1 MDIEA
6 VRTFVTVAD
15 TGQFQEAAVELRI
28 SQQAVSKRVAG
39 LERVLGV
46 TLFVRTARGARP
58 TPDGQAF
65 LSHAREVLRAV
76 ERAAASVRPGDRVL
90 RVDVLHRRIAP
101 ALAVRGFYQ
110 AHPGTD
116 LDVVTL
122 ADTNVT
128 GAAEAVRAG
137 EIDATF
143 RAVPVGALPDGISA
157 ERVLDDPLQ
166 LLVGPRHP
174 LASARSLAPA
184 DLAGHRIWIPGI
196 EQGTEWA
203 ADDDRLAEDFGL
215 RIDAVGPD
223 FGTEALMDSIA
234 DSAALATLVGSRDR
248 YMWPGL
254 SHTTCGG
261 SRWWA
266 RRRSIRTCSCT
277 GRATRIR
284 FCRHCAGTS
293 CRCGR
298 SRRPTPG
305 HRAGPADARR
315 RTRPAR

>member
-6 VRTFVTVAD
+6 VRTFVTVVD
-15 TGQFQEAAVELRI
+15 TGQFQEAAVDLRI

-39 LERVLGV
+39 LERALGV
-46 TLFVRTARGARP
+46 TLFVRTARGARL
-58 TPDGQAF
+58 TLDGQAF
-65 LSHAREVLRAV
+65 LPHAREVLRAV
-76 ERAAASVRPGDRVL
+76 ERAAASVRPGDRML

-122 ADTNVT
+122 ADAHVAR
-128 GAAEAVRAG
+128 AAEAVRAG
-137 EIDATF
+137 EVDATF
-143 RAVPVGALPDGISA
+143 RAVPAGALPGGIGA

-196 EQGTEWA
+196 KRGTEWA
-203 ADDDRLAEDFGL
+203 AYYDELAEDFGL

-248 YMWPGL
+248 YVWPTAHDLRRIPVVGPTPVYP
-254 SHTTCGG
+254 HTFLYRTDNPHPVLAALRGYLV
-261 SRWWA
+261 RVRPEPPADVWTPVWA
-266 RRRSIRTCSCT
+266 RAMS
-277 GRATRIR
+277 
-284 FCRHCAGTS
+284 
-293 CRCGR
+293 
-298 SRRPTPG
+298 
-305 HRAGPADARR
+305 
-315 RTRPAR
+315 